1 MLKLVRIGFA
11 IVVSL
16 MAIPRPAMAAQYVID
31 PAKSE
36 LVVRLFRGGVAAAFA
51 HNHVI
56 RATDFSGGTSF
67 DPEFPSATSMSVETR
82 ADSLQVDEPAVRQ
95 KYGLTEVVS
104 DKDRKKIQATM
115 ESAEQLDVARF
126 PKMKFQST
134 KVEKESDGKYIVSGE
149 LTIHGVKRS
158 VSFPVT
164 VSDKGEELRGQ
175 ASLRFKQSDF
185 GIKPFS
191 IMLGAV
197 RNEDE
202 AILYMDVVATPRTN
216 IDLAD

>member
-1 MLKLVRIGFA
+1 MLKLAHIGFA
-11 IVVSL
+11 LVLSL
-16 MAIPRPAMAAQYVID
+16 MAIPHPAMAAQYVID

-67 DPEFPSATSMSVETR
+67 DPEFPSTPSMSVEART
-82 ADSLQVDEPAVRQ
+82 DSLKVDEPAVRQ
-95 KYGLTEVVS
+95 KHRLAEVVS
-104 DKDRKKIQATM
+104 DKDRRKIQATM

-126 PKMKFQST
+126 PTMKFQST
-134 KVEKESDGKYIVSGE
+134 KVEKESDGKYIVSGD

-191 IMLGAV
+191 IMMGAV

-202 AILYMDVVATPRTN
+202 AVLYLDIVAVLRMG